1 MEKFAAWVRTQQ
13 CHRVGEMGRAEL
25 EREGEELCRLLESRR
40 AHLRARQRL
49 LRRLQRAALSAQQP
63 NGEAPRQ
70 RGRRRAPTPLEAA
83 ERRLSLSKMGQQ
95 RLGRAALGSSLPL
108 DLIETVALLVSGEVR
123 TCWRLL
129 LLLLSPVACRQA

>member
-1 MEKFAAWVRTQQ
+1 MEIRWVRTAQQQQ

-25 EREGEELCRLLESRR
+25 EREAEELSHLLESRR

-49 LRRLQRAALSAQQP
+49 LRRLQRAALSQQQP
-63 NGEAPRQ
+63 NGGGPRQ
-70 RGRRRAPTPLEAA
+70 SGRRRAPTPLEAA
-83 ERRLSLSKMGQQ
+83 ERRLSLAKMGQQ

-123 TCWRLL
+123 TCC
-129 LLLLSPVACRQA
+129 PPA

>member
-1 MEKFAAWVRTQQ
+1 
-13 CHRVGEMGRAEL
+13 MGRAEL

-40 AHLRARQRL
+40 AHLRARQQL
-49 LRRLQRAALSAQQP
+49 LRRLQRAALSQQQP
-63 NGEAPRQ
+63 NGEGPRQ

-123 TCWRLL
+123 PPPRA
-129 LLLLSPVACRQA
+129 LLLSPVAKPDKPD